1 MNYKIK
7 SLLYF
12 VCLVLS
18 AFTYYGLESNQNQE
32 QNYSTVEIV
41 EVTNENFKPAYIIEL
56 ADLN

>member
-18 AFTYYGLESNQNQE
+18 AFTYYGLESNQE
-32 QNYSTVEIV
+32 QNYSKVEIV
-41 EVTNENFKPAYIIEL
+41 EVTNENFKPAYVIEL